1 MTTLNHQ
8 RAIAVRSA
16 VGRARRAETAAQTAP
31 AGTHPPK
38 ARKASR
44 AATQPA
50 TPAVAIRAETPARP
64 AAAAP
69 PAGPTP
75 PEFRLDEHERRIAL
89 DAIPELSVRE
99 REVLFA
105 ICEGGRN
112 AEIAKRLHIAPPTLR
127 THLTRLN
134 HKLGTQSKADLVRLV
149 ARAVLA
155 AYRAGRGAET
165 EASVPSPTGD
175 SAPEQGDLSVNT
187 NEHCGDGRAL
197 DRYPPQE

>member
-1 MTTLNHQ
+1 MSTLHHQ
-8 RAIAVRSA
+8 RTIAVRPA
-16 VGRARRAETAAQTAP
+16 IGRARRTETAAQTTPTA
-31 AGTHPPK
+31 AHPPK

-44 AATQPA
+44 ATA
-50 TPAVAIRAETPARP
+50 TPVTTRAATPARP
-64 AAAAP
+64 AALEP
-69 PAGPTP
+69 PAEPNP
-75 PEFRLDEHERRIAL
+75 PEFRLDPHERRIAL
-89 DAIPELSVRE
+89 NAIPELSVRE

-112 AEIAKRLHIAPPTLR
+112 ADIAKRLHIAPPTLR

-155 AYRAGRGAET
+155 AYRLQNGAET